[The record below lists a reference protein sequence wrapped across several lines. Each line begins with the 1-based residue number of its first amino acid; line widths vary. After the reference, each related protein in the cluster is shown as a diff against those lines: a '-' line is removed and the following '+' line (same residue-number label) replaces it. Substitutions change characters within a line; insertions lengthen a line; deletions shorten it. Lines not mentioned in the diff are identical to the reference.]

1 MVYGVHAAG
10 DGCLCVLG
18 AVNNS
23 KAEKQ
28 RENQP
33 STGFLYF
40 SLLAFH
46 HLILRRDLDNETEIS
61 RDDHY

>member
-10 DGCLCVLG
+10 D
-18 AVNNS
+18 
-23 KAEKQ
+23 
-28 RENQP
+28 
-33 STGFLYF
+33 GFLYF

-61 RDDHY
+61 RDDHF